1 MDIGIGSQSWALRI
15 ASRDSHHALTSLTA
29 VPSLYIIA
37 DAVLSLPITTARFIS
52 LLFFNDVYL
61 FIAREERK
69 QLPAIALKVTQE
81 IH

>member
-37 DAVLSLPITTARFIS
+37 DAVLSLPITATW
-52 LLFFNDVYL
+52 LFFLVVFNDVYL
-61 FIAREERK
+61 FIARGVKIYLRASIK
-69 QLPAIALKVTQE
+69 K
-81 IH
+81 